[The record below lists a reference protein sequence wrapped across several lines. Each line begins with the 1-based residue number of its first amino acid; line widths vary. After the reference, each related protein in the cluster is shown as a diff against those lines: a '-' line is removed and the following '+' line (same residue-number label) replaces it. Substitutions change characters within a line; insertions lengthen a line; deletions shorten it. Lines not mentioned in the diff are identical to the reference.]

1 MKQWI
6 QFTYYPGNPAKS
18 DEIQEFSVR
27 GYCVIATKGGQA
39 MQVRIPAVYMRGGT
53 SKAVFFHENHLPK
66 DPEIRDRVI
75 LAAYGSPDPNRR
87 QIDGMGGAVSTTSKL
102 AVISPSKD
110 PDYDVN
116 YNFGQVSIDKPKIG
130 YQGNCGNISSAV
142 GPFAIDEGLVNAGE
156 PITTVRIYQTNTKKL
171 IIAEVPVKDG
181 MYNEEGDY
189 AIDGVP
195 GMGGR
200 VTLHFVNPGGS
211 VTGKLLPTGNVKD
224 VIEVP
229 GIGAITISIV
239 DAANPVVFVRA
250 RDLGLEGTEIYEI
263 DGSAEIRQKLEAI
276 RSRGAVMLG
285 LASSPEEASEISQD
299 VPKIAFVSEPQDY
312 KAVTGKNIRRD
323 EIDMAA
329 RIMSMGILHKAYA
342 VTGAICTT
350 GAAKIDGTVVN
361 EMLDETAL
369 EARKIRLGH
378 PGGIIPIGAE
388 LEKKGNSFE
397 YGEAV
402 LGRTARRLMDG
413 YVYVPE
419 KYFHKGRR

>member
-1 MKQWI
+1 
-6 QFTYYPGNPAKS
+6 
-18 DEIQEFSVR
+18 
-27 GYCVIATKGGQA
+27 

-66 DPEIRDRVI
+66 DPEMRDRVI

-87 QIDGMGGAVSTTSKL
+87 QVDGMGGAVSTTSKL
-102 AVISPSKD
+102 AIISPSKD

-142 GPFAIDEGLVNAGE
+142 GPFAVDEGLVNAEE
-156 PITTVRIYQTNTKKL
+156 PITTVRMYQKNTKKL
-171 IIAEVPVKDG
+171 IIAEVPVKNGVYD
-181 MYNEEGDY
+181 EEGDY

-195 GMGGR
+195 GTGGK

-211 VTGKLLPTGNVKD
+211 VTGKLLPTGNARD

-229 GIGAITISIV
+229 GIGEITISIV

-250 RDLGLEGTEIYEI
+250 RDLGLKGTEIHEI
-263 DGSAEIRQKLEAI
+263 DGSVEIRQKLEAI

-285 LASSPEEASEISQD
+285 LAASPEEASQISQD

-312 KAVTGKNIRRD
+312 RAVTGTDIRKG
-323 EIDMAA
+323 EIDMVG
-329 RIMSMGILHKAYA
+329 RIMSMGTLHKAYA
-342 VTGAICTT
+342 ATGAICTT
-350 GAAKIDGTVVN
+350 GAAKIEGTVVH
-361 EMLDETAL
+361 ELLGKGAL
-369 EARKIRLGH
+369 EAQEIRLGH
-378 PGGIIPIGAE
+378 PGGMITVGAE
-388 LEKKGNSFE
+388 VERRGNSFE
-397 YGEAV
+397 YQEAV

-419 KYFHKGRR
+419 KYFSKGGGK